1 MENQNEIDDLIARA
15 LECLQFQLSVADI
28 TVVRY
33 KRRWLKVSQ
42 YMVEHGFEHL
52 TDEVV
57 DYVLKNKFHGQKLT
71 AINKYERLFYHDFRI
86 LNNFKKNG
94 LLNID
99 CYLRK
104 DPSRFTGAFAEHIN
118 GFLSYRKNEHRLSD
132 KTISMI
138 RYYMHIFNSYC
149 CEKNID
155 SINDIDSSVILL
167 FLSDLE
173 SKIKISSSRMIATL
187 RSFIKYLFDHKHI
200 EHLYRVPRYKAVNQ
214 PELPSVYSESEMQQL
229 LLSIDRS
236 TKVGKRDYAIVLIA
250 AKLGLR
256 ASDISLL
263 KFQDLNWDTDSI
275 LINQYKT
282 GADITHPLLPAI
294 GNAIIEYLKYAR
306 PKSLA
311 PELFVTEKP
320 PYAKPLT
327 SHSVSEIVRR
337 AFKRSGITIGDRK
350 SGSHALRHSLVSR
363 MLEGKT
369 VLPIISAVLG
379 HKNSESSKYY
389 MRIDLTSMKQC
400 VLDVPS
406 VPVEFYMQKGGTFY
420 E

>member
-1 MENQNEIDDLIARA
+1 MENQNEIDDLISGA
-15 LECLQFQLSVADI
+15 LECLKSQLSVADI

-33 KRRWLKVSQ
+33 KRRWLKVKL
-42 YMVEHGFEHL
+42 YMIEHGFDNL
-52 TDEVV
+52 TDDVV
-57 DYVLKNKFHGQKLT
+57 GHVLANKFQGRKLT

-86 LNNFKKNG
+86 LNNFQKEG
-94 LLNID
+94 ILNID

-104 DPSRFTGAFAEHIN
+104 DPVEFTGGLAGPIN
-118 GFLSYRKNEHRLSD
+118 DFLLYRKNEHRLSD
-132 KTISMI
+132 KTVSLS
-138 RYYMHIFNSYC
+138 RYYLQIFNCYC
-149 CEKNID
+149 CEKNIESVSD
-155 SINDIDSSVILL
+155 INSSVILL
-167 FLSDLE
+167 FLSNLE

-187 RSFIKYLFDHKHI
+187 RSFIKYLYDHKLI

-214 PELPSVYSESEMQQL
+214 PELPTVYSESEVQKL
-229 LLSIDRS
+229 IVSIDRG
-236 TKVGKRDYAIVLIA
+236 TRVGKRDYAIVLIA

-263 KFQDLNWDTDSI
+263 KFQDLNWETNSI

-282 GADITHPLLPAI
+282 GADITHPLLPTI

-306 PKSLA
+306 PKSLV

-327 SHSVSEIVRR
+327 SHSVSEVIRR

-350 SGSHALRHSLVSR
+350 SGSHSLRHSLVSR

-389 MRIDLTSMKQC
+389 MRIDLTAMKQC
-400 VLDVPS
+400 VLEVPP
-406 VPVEFYMQKGGTFY
+406 VPTEFYKQKGGTFY
-420 E
+420 A